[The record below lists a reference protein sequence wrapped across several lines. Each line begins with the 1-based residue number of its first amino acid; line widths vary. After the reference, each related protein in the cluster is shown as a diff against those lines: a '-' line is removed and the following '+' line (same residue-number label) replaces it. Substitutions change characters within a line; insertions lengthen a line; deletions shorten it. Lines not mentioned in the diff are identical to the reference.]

1 MIILHICKTR
11 LFLPDALRFALHPV
25 PRMCC
30 TVRKNRRKFK
40 VQWIFTDGVELKSYS
55 ISLTFLMTFTP
66 PHQPISWSFNFR
78 RFFSVSGG
86 LHLQL
91 STGETVTYLEQLKCS
106 EITAKKYYEVFLLGQ
121 FTVDQAGWGGAEADQ
136 HISMTHTYFLELSHL
151 FKSIKFMNGLL
162 SYC

>member
-11 LFLPDALRFALHPV
+11 LFLPNALRFALHPV

-30 TVRKNRRKFK
+30 TVRKNRLKFK

-106 EITAKKYYEVFLLGQ
+106 EITSKKYYEVFLQGQ
-121 FTVDQAGWGGAEADQ
+121 FTVDQAGWGGGAEADQ
-136 HISMTHTYFLELSHL
+136 HISMTHTYF
-151 FKSIKFMNGLL
+151 FRIKSSF
-162 SYC
+162 